1 MKEQRI
7 LAFCMVVVL
16 TSQFVAASDTNNS
29 CPIWTT
35 PVENNDT
42 FSCECGSNVS
52 DVVFC
57 DDKTLDVFVVHYYCM
72 TYNEVLN
79 NTVVGHCLY
88 NLFDGN
94 SPFHRYYL
102 KLPTLK
108 HRNNTALCQFTE
120 KFDGISCTQYQYK
133 TGPMCSGCVDGY
145 ASPVYSYSLACVE
158 CKDYKY
164 NWLKYI
170 AVAFLPL
177 TVFYIIVIL
186 FRISAASGA
195 LNGYVL
201 MCQLV
206 TTPVYV
212 RLFSRFGSTLEL
224 GLYSTWL
231 GVWNLD
237 FFRGIYPPFC
247 LHPKLS
253 MLQILMLDYVIGLYP
268 LILVIATYICVKLH
282 NRYSLVVRLWSP
294 FYKCFALIR
303 NEWDITR
310 SLVGAFATFILLSYV
325 KILNVSFQ
333 ILTPNT
339 LYDINGNPM
348 RQRFLYY
355 DGTYEYFGKDH
366 IPYALLALLM
376 LLVFNVFPLVL
387 LCLYPCRCF
396 HKCLNYYSFRCL
408 TLHIFMDIFHGCYKL
423 QSRDC
428 RYFAGLYLFLRLLNH
443 FFIALTTGPFYYPLS
458 GLTIVMMAILVATV
472 RPHKSPWH
480 TFADSVFFA
489 TISAIFLGVPV
500 FRYILAIDAKNKVLF
515 SCIFTAPVLSVP
527 IVYGFALLVYFVISR
542 QIQTKVKSICQHFK
556 NKILNTVETVET
568 LPYRF
573 GHSDEYPPLL
583 PIQPITNQN
592 MNQI

>member
-16 TSQFVAASDTNNS
+16 TSQFVATSDTNNS

-35 PVENNDT
+35 PVESNDT

-57 DDKTLDVFVVHYYCM
+57 NDKTLDVFVVHYYCM

-79 NTVVGHCLY
+79 KTVVGHCLY
-88 NLFDGN
+88 NLV
-94 SPFHRYYL
+94 SSQSIIHHYYW
-102 KLPTLK
+102 KLPRLK
-108 HRNNTALCQFTE
+108 HRNNTALCQFVNE
-120 KFDGISCTQYQYK
+120 CDDIFSCSQYQYK
-133 TGPMCSGCVDGY
+133 TGPMCSRCVDGY
-145 ASPVYSYSLACVE
+145 AFPVYSYSLACVE

-206 TTPVYV
+206 TTPVFV
-212 RLFSRFGSTLEL
+212 RLFSRFGSTLQL
-224 GLYSTWL
+224 GLYITWL

-237 FFRGIYPPFC
+237 FFRGIYRPFC

-268 LILVIATYICVKLH
+268 LILVIVTYICVKLH

-376 LLVFNVFPLVL
+376 LLVFNFFPLVL
-387 LCLYPCRCF
+387 LCLYPCRC
-396 HKCLNYYSFRCL
+396 
-408 TLHIFMDIFHGCYKL
+408 M
-423 QSRDC
+423 
-428 RYFAGLYLFLRLLNH
+428 
-443 FFIALTTGPFYYPLS
+443 
-458 GLTIVMMAILVATV
+458 
-472 RPHKSPWH
+472 
-480 TFADSVFFA
+480 
-489 TISAIFLGVPV
+489 
-500 FRYILAIDAKNKVLF
+500 F
-515 SCIFTAPVLSVP
+515 S
-527 IVYGFALLVYFVISR
+527 
-542 QIQTKVKSICQHFK
+542 
-556 NKILNTVETVET
+556 
-568 LPYRF
+568 
-573 GHSDEYPPLL
+573 
-583 PIQPITNQN
+583 
-592 MNQI
+592 